1 MSESMVIAVPMLNS
15 TTGIFGCSVSKDEKK
30 TVPPSNETRPV
41 AVAQTGES
49 ISSKDVMQLSFQK
62 NKDIIWNS
70 QSTPEQISDAIDLV
84 CESGGDAEQI
94 KGLLMDIAKGHLNDA
109 IRNKALE
116 ILQSSYPQDTD
127 VMQLSFQKNKDI
139 IWNSQSTPEQ
149 ISDAIDLVC
158 ESGGDAE
165 QIKGLLMDIAKGE
178 RVIRTI
184 RNKAFKI
191 LKSSYP
197 QDKDAMQLL
206 KEIDRKDQAEA
217 NRILI
222 YLHNRQD
229 GAVKNPFNGFQR

>member
-49 ISSKDVMQLSFQK
+49 ISSK
-62 NKDIIWNS
+62 
-70 QSTPEQISDAIDLV
+70 
-84 CESGGDAEQI
+84 
-94 KGLLMDIAKGHLNDA
+94 
-109 IRNKALE
+109 
-116 ILQSSYPQDTD
+116 D